1 MEYNKSDT
9 KKAKVKP
16 IAGKAVKVNVEG
28 IEINTSK
35 TNKKTELQV

>member
-1 MEYNKSDT
+1 MEYN

-28 IEINTSK
+28 IEIDTSK
-35 TNKKTELQV
+35 TNKKTRYKKN